1 MRKENGVLSSVT
13 DYDLKLLE
21 TNPKKFWRGVTEI
34 GYSAFYGCSGLTS
47 ITIPSNVTKIGG
59 SAFSGCKGL
68 TSITIPDS
76 VTEIGGGAFY
86 GCSGLTSITIPDS
99 VTKIG
104 DYAFYGCSGLTS
116 ITIPD
121 TVTEIGRSA
130 FSGCRCL
137 TSITIPSNVT
147 KIGGS
152 AFSGCSGLTSI
163 TIPDSVTE
171 IGESAFLNC
180 KGLTSITIPNGV
192 TSIEEYAFS
201 GCKGLTSITIPDS
214 VTEIRSCAFLGCRGL
229 KEIEVDADNKNYS
242 SEDGVLYNKDKTK
255 ILDCPKG
262 KSLITIPDSVT
273 EIGDY
278 AFSGCSGLTSITIP
292 DSVTEIEAFAF
303 SGCTGLTSI
312 TIPDSVTEIGGS
324 AFSGCDRA
332 IVTYKNFRLPAKFL
346 DRNGSFEKLKN
357 ITDEKEKR
365 FAQQCFNNNLDYLSF
380 SDREK
385 VGNDD
390 LNWKPWQTLLKN
402 VNLEWVS
409 EGDINDLFVF
419 AKALGLFDRDE
430 KMEIKGPNSKNMVK
444 VSDVAYNFLQKFVKD
459 VSISHMHM
467 FMQGIQNN
475 GVCQE
480 FLRFISNKTNYDDV
494 ISQMKKPGQEDFL
507 TKVYEWFV
515 ERRDLTL
522 GEVERDDNTT
532 AIPTSEENRYKI
544 RTYQTT
550 ETGIDKTR
558 WKVPTVELLV
568 KEFET
573 NKFSGIYS
581 NRDREIAEH
590 FSKVSD
596 YQQKHFDK
604 AKEIDKERE
613 QSQVPDFIVGK
624 KVSQNLTQAYM
635 EYLRYVG
642 EVEKEIVKDA
652 TEIIANQKDV
662 SNRIFTYEALAKS
675 DIANF
680 TIGYMTSCCAR
691 LYGAGA
697 GAMRGAIIDPDM
709 QPLVVRDNR
718 GEIVAYSILYINRE
732 KGYAVLNDIEVNRKY
747 TGDEESL
754 KIIYEKMRRNAIEN
768 IEAYNESA
776 ERPVDF
782 INSGLSPNW
791 SAVNDYITKNSKST
805 VLYAPDFNNYKYAG
819 SGSWAGDWHRSQ
831 YTIWQRNENEE
842 GRSE

>member
-1 MRKENGVLSSVT
+1 MRKANGFLEDVT
-13 DYDLKLLE
+13 EDDLELLKS
-21 TNPKKFWRGVTEI
+21 NPDEFWKGVTRI
-34 GYSAFYGCSGLTS
+34 GDNAFWGCSSLTS
-47 ITIPSNVTKIGG
+47 VIIPESVRWIGTG
-59 SAFSGCKGL
+59 VF
-68 TSITIPDS
+68 TN
-76 VTEIGGGAFY
+76 
-86 GCSGLTSITIPDS
+86 CSS
-99 VTKIG
+99 
-104 DYAFYGCSGLTS
+104 
-116 ITIPD
+116 
-121 TVTEIGRSA
+121 
-130 FSGCRCL
+130 
-137 TSITIPSNVT
+137 
-147 KIGGS
+147 
-152 AFSGCSGLTSI
+152 
-163 TIPDSVTE
+163 
-171 IGESAFLNC
+171 
-180 KGLTSITIPNGV
+180 LTSITIPNSVTWIGWAAFAGCESLEEFNVEPGNTKYKTTPDKRCLLDSDNKLVAFAPAGLTSYSIPEGV
-192 TSIEEYAFS
+192 TKIEQGAFAYCS
-201 GCKGLTSITIPDS
+201 SLTSITIPNS
-214 VTEIRSCAFLGCRGL
+214 VTWIGEDAFW
-229 KEIEVDADNKNYS
+229 
-242 SEDGVLYNKDKTK
+242 
-255 ILDCPKG
+255 
-262 KSLITIPDSVT
+262 
-273 EIGDY
+273 
-278 AFSGCSGLTSITIP
+278 GCSSLTSITIP
-292 DSVTEIEAFAF
+292 NSVTRIGSCAFRRCDKAEAIVNDIKIPVKF
-303 SGCTGLTSI
+303 SINLHLSSLRGLT
-312 TIPDSVTEIGGS
+312 DNAE
-324 AFSGCDRA
+324 
-332 IVTYKNFRLPAKFL
+332 KKFVQECF
-346 DRNGSFEKLKN
+346 DNKLN
-357 ITDEKEKR
+357 YFT
-365 FAQQCFNNNLDYLSF
+365 FT
-380 SDREK
+380 DREK
-385 VGNDD
+385 SGDYN
-390 LNWKPWQTLLKN
+390 LNWKPWRNLLKN
-402 VNLEWVS
+402 VDLKGKD

-419 AKALGLFDRDE
+419 ARALGLFDYDE

-494 ISQMKKPGQEDFL
+494 ISQMKKTGQEDFL

-568 KEFET
+568 KEFEA

-613 QSQVPDFIVGK
+613 QGQVPDFIVGK

-642 EVEKEIVKDA
+642 EVEEEIVKDA

-709 QPLVVRDNR
+709 QPLIVRNHK

-732 KGYAVLNDIEVNRKY
+732 KGYAVLNDIEVNREY
-747 TGDEESL
+747 LGEEESL
-754 KIIYEKMRRNAIEN
+754 EIIYQKMRQNAIEN
-768 IEAYNESA
+768 IKAYNMSA
-776 ERPVDF
+776 EIPIDF
-782 INSGLSPNW
+782 INCGLSPNW
-791 SAVNDYITKNSKST
+791 SAVNDYITKNPKST
-805 VLYAPDFNNYKYAG
+805 ILYAPDFNNYKYAG
-819 SGSWAGDWHRSQ
+819 SGSWAGDWHRAQ

>member
-1 MRKENGVLSSVT
+1 MRKENGILEDVGEKDLELLKSNPDEFWKGVRRLGDNAFWDCSS
-13 DYDLKLLE
+13 
-21 TNPKKFWRGVTEI
+21 
-34 GYSAFYGCSGLTS
+34 LTS
-47 ITIPSNVTKIGG
+47 ITIPEGVTEIGGDAFSGCSSLTSINIPNSVTKIGG
-59 SAFSGCKGL
+59 SAFWGCLSL

-76 VTEIGGGAFY
+76 VTRIGVWAFY
-86 GCSGLTSITIPDS
+86 NCSSLTSITIPES
-99 VTKIG
+99 VTEIG
-104 DYAFYGCSGLTS
+104 QCAFWDCSSLTS
-116 ITIPD
+116 ITIPEG
-121 TVTEIGRSA
+121 VAWIGSEA
-130 FSGCRCL
+130 FSGCSSL
-137 TSITIPSNVT
+137 TSINIPNSVT
-147 KIGGS
+147 KIGGD
-152 AFSGCSGLTSI
+152 AFWDC
-163 TIPDSVTE
+163 
-171 IGESAFLNC
+171 
-180 KGLTSITIPNGV
+180 
-192 TSIEEYAFS
+192 
-201 GCKGLTSITIPDS
+201 
-214 VTEIRSCAFLGCRGL
+214 
-229 KEIEVDADNKNYS
+229 
-242 SEDGVLYNKDKTK
+242 DKA
-255 ILDCPKG
+255 
-262 KSLITIPDSVT
+262 
-273 EIGDY
+273 E
-278 AFSGCSGLTSITIP
+278 
-292 DSVTEIEAFAF
+292 
-303 SGCTGLTSI
+303 
-312 TIPDSVTEIGGS
+312 
-324 AFSGCDRA
+324 A
-332 IVTYKNFRLPAKFL
+332 IVNDIKIPVKFL
-346 DRNGSFEKLKN
+346 DNSSLQKLRE
-357 ITDEKEKR
+357 ITDDAEKKFVEE
-365 FAQQCFNNNLDYLSF
+365 CFDNKLNYFRF

-385 VGNDD
+385 SGDYN
-390 LNWKPWQTLLKN
+390 LNWKPWKNLLKN
-402 VNLEWVS
+402 VNLEGTD

-419 AKALGLFDRDE
+419 ARALGLFDYDE

-459 VSISHMHM
+459 ISISHMHM

-480 FLRFISNKTNYDDV
+480 FLRFISNKTNYHDV
-494 ISQMKKPGQEDFL
+494 ISQMKKPRQEDFL

-558 WKVPTVELLV
+558 WKAPTVELLV
-568 KEFET
+568 KEFEA

-642 EVEKEIVKDA
+642 EVEEEIVKDA

-709 QPLVVRDNR
+709 QPLVVRNHK

-732 KGYAVLNDIEVNRKY
+732 KGYAVLNDIEVNREY
-747 TGDEESL
+747 LGEEASL
-754 KIIYEKMRRNAIEN
+754 EIIYQKMRQNAIEN
-768 IEAYNESA
+768 IKAYNMGA
-776 ERPVDF
+776 EIPIDF
-782 INSGLSPNW
+782 INCGLSPNW
-791 SAVNDYITKNSKST
+791 SAVNDYITKNPKST
-805 VLYAPDFNNYKYAG
+805 ILYAPDFNNYKYAG
-819 SGSWAGDWHRSQ
+819 SGRWAGDWHRAQ